1 MKKFIIGS
9 IVTAIVALFIVG
21 ACSLPRTVELFPPA
35 PVTVSN
41 ELDAFISNAILEKN
55 MSMYRQGEAQAEGH
69 VVLGTAQSGN
79 ELQIYCVVSY
89 NELGFENGIL
99 TCVSGSWEIPVRI
112 IFSTTG
118 GEYKLIEYRE
128 AMDGSLYPVSVKE
141 MFPKNLHGVL
151 SSSGSYAGKM
161 NEQLNGYAERYLDT
175 LGRSADIHLSYVQ
188 KERIPMDVSL
198 SNRLLSEYSEYP
210 LRIGSREVLDNG
222 VRIIYQCSYDEENGH
237 IIFEKGVMDDN
248 FEVASIEER
257 TVIDLATGET
267 V

>member
-1 MKKFIIGS
+1 MKKFIIGN
-9 IVTAIVALFIVG
+9 IVTAIVALFIGG
-21 ACSLPRTVELFPPA
+21 ACSLPLTEELLPPA
-35 PVTVSN
+35 PVTVAN

-89 NELGFENGIL
+89 NGLGFENGIL
-99 TCVSGSWEIPVRI
+99 TCVSGSWGIPVRI
-112 IFSTTG
+112 IFNTND

-128 AMDGSLYPVSVKE
+128 AMDGSLYPDSVKE
-141 MFPKNLHGVL
+141 MFPENLHGVL
-151 SSSGSYAGKM
+151 SSSGSYTDKM
-161 NEQLNGYAERYLDT
+161 NEQLNGYAERYLVT
-175 LGRSADIHLSYVQ
+175 LGRNADIHLSYIQ
-188 KERIPMDVSL
+188 KERIPMDASL

-222 VRIIYQCSYDEENGH
+222 VRTIYLCGYDEENGY

-248 FEVASIEER
+248 FEVTSIEER
-257 TVIDLATGET
+257 TVIDLATGKT